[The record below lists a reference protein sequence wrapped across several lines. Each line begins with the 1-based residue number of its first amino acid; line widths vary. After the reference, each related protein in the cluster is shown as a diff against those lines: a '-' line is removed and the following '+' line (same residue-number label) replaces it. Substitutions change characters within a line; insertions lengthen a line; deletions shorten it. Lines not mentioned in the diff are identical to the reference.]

1 LPPPPVAVNVAAGRG
16 RIIRIRIVSVVV
28 VALGVVMFGFCGPAG
43 DSRQSHAIATPLQSA
58 DASLLL
64 AGEFPWQQKGH

>member
-1 LPPPPVAVNVAAGRG
+1 M
-16 RIIRIRIVSVVV
+16 IRIVSVVV

-43 DSRQSHAIATPLQSA
+43 DSRQSHAIPTPFQSA
-58 DASLLL
+58 DAPLLL